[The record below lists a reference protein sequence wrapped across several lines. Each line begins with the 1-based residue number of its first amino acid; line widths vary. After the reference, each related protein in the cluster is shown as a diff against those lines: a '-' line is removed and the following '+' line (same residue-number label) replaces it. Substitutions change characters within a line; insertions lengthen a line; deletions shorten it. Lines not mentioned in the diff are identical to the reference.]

1 MNEARVTG
9 PRVTGP
15 RVTGPRAGV
24 VLQGVDAPGVFCG
37 MVEEIES
44 LGFDH
49 LWLTDSSLHA
59 RNCYSYL
66 TLAATRS
73 SRLLIGTAVTNPATR
88 HPAITAAAAATV
100 DEIAAGRMIL
110 GIGAGDCPVL
120 ALGLTP
126 SRLATLEAAIGGIRQ
141 LWRGETVNQGTAGSS
156 TTDSSTGGSHTGG
169 SSTGDSRPGG
179 FSLTGAHLRFPARAG
194 IPVYVSASGPK
205 TLDLAGRIADGVI
218 LLVGLFPEALDW
230 AISRVTRA
238 ADIAGRPRPHIAVF
252 AYGAIAEDEA
262 AALADARSI
271 AAWFPQTAP
280 HICALAG
287 LPGEITAAVRA
298 GYAGG
303 EFQEAAAA
311 ARGLPDDFVRK
322 VALAGNQRRATGQ
335 IRAALDAGADSV
347 HVFPLGRDRM
357 ATVRAFVGSWSAAAG
372 PGPLEAGDE
381 ISHTT
386 QKTT

>member
-1 MNEARVTG
+1 
-9 PRVTGP
+9 
-15 RVTGPRAGV
+15 
-24 VLQGVDAPGVFCG
+24 VDAPGVFCG

-110 GIGAGDCPVL
+110 GIGAGDRPVL

-126 SRLATLEAAIGGIRQ
+126 SRLATLEAAISAIRQ
-141 LWRGETVNQGTAGSS
+141 LWRGETVDLRTAGSRTAGSRTAGSRTAGSS
-156 TTDSSTGGSHTGG
+156 TGGSG
-169 SSTGDSRPGG
+169 PGE
-179 FSLTGAHLRFPARAG
+179 FSLAGAHLRFPARAG
-194 IPVYVSASGPK
+194 IPVFVSASGPK

-230 AISRVTRA
+230 AISRVARA
-238 ADIAGRPRPHIAVF
+238 ADTAGRPRPHVAVF

-287 LPGEITAAVRA
+287 LPGEVTAAARA

-311 ARGLPDDFVRK
+311 AQGLPDDFVRK
-322 VALAGNQRRATGQ
+322 VALAGNQRRAAGQ

-357 ATVRAFVGSWSAAAG
+357 ATVRAFAGSWSAAVG
-372 PGPLEAGDE
+372 PGPREAGDGV
-381 ISHTT
+381 SHTT
-386 QKTT
+386 QKTI